1 MNSSLEGSSLSLK
14 SNTNNNIIFVIFILV
29 TLYIIFYNKP
39 KCNKDDYLKL
49 KAERFKLDGYN
60 DQRQN
65 SRDRYNHNNM
75 LNDNQ
80 RFLGQGEPLMIRN
93 NEPRVIDKVRFDEQ
107 NNNGNLAAIN
117 QLKLQKL
124 RSNQNNTSCNML
136 NMDPKL
142 LSKNQQKFYD
152 LYKHQVQCPKDCHLN
167 HNYKGILKDNLYSSC
182 NKQPKNLQNYRTLQ
196 LLENNLEGTI
206 PIDTDNNLQ
215 KLNELNELNKLNKLN
230 EVETENQVKVNNNRF
245 ENRNKFADFKD
256 KIEQNSIVFTQV
268 DKLAEIRTSQD
279 PSLGKYGQ
287 SIKEIYNNLLES
299 PYTNNKNSCNNKNIT
314 GYLSTSAPTLD
325 YEFVNN

>member
-1 MNSSLEGSSLSLK
+1 
-14 SNTNNNIIFVIFILV
+14 
-29 TLYIIFYNKP
+29 
-39 KCNKDDYLKL
+39 
-49 KAERFKLDGYN
+49 
-60 DQRQN
+60 
-65 SRDRYNHNNM
+65 
-75 LNDNQ
+75 
-80 RFLGQGEPLMIRN
+80 
-93 NEPRVIDKVRFDEQ
+93 
-107 NNNGNLAAIN
+107 
-117 QLKLQKL
+117 
-124 RSNQNNTSCNML
+124 ML

-142 LSKNQQKFYD
+142 LSPTQKKFYD
-152 LYKHQVQCPKDCHLN
+152 LYKHQVQCPKNCNLN
-167 HNYKGILKDNLYSSC
+167 HNYKGLLKDNSTC
-182 NKQPKNLQNYRTLQ
+182 NKQLQNYRTLE

-206 PIDTDNNLQ
+206 PVDTDNNLQ
-215 KLNELNELNKLNKLN
+215 KLNELNELNELNKLKKLN

-325 YEFVNN
+325 YSFVNN